1 MKQPL
6 NESYLMNHAR
16 AAQPDAARALPA
28 HSALLLLALL
38 CGCAY
43 ALVRGNS
50 VNSDEAQKIERGI
63 QNLRELSFKTSVP
76 VIVMT
81 PDQAEQA
88 ILEEIGREYTDQQ
101 LKTEGE
107 AGAMVGLYPRGIDLK
122 AESLKLLKSQIAGF
136 YEPHRKEMI
145 LVSGNIELGLRD
157 RFAEFLIQRDL
168 AGEML
173 LAHELTHAL
182 QDQHFAVD
190 QQLAKLKDDDDRQ
203 LALKS
208 VTEGDATL
216 AGLGYASGKMNDETV
231 DILVARL
238 EQLPAQFAAQ
248 TAGVPEA
255 LSEPLVFQY
264 SAGAR
269 FVGEAFHRGGWK
281 AVDELYRNPPQ
292 SSQQIMHPAF
302 YFDHPVLPAAITIS
316 GYQQVLPG
324 WEKDSENSLGAL
336 MLQVILKRNFGPDA
350 PEVRLADRW
359 AGDRM
364 AVLRKGDSLTILW
377 VVFFRDDRSARRFA
391 IAYGTAL
398 DRTLGAGTAHH
409 LETRPSTV
417 MAVIGA
423 GANQYAALGAEV
435 WKAIK
440 IKLPPISAPPA
451 LRAASGGSSSLDSPG
466 AALASGS
473 GFVPSR

>member
-1 MKQPL
+1 
-6 NESYLMNHAR
+6 MNDSR
-16 AAQPDAARALPA
+16 AARPDAARAWPA
-28 HSALLLLALL
+28 RSALLLLAVL

-50 VNSDEAQKIERGI
+50 VDPDQARKIELGI
-63 QNLRELSFKTSVP
+63 QNLRELSFRSSVP

-88 ILEEIGREYTDQQ
+88 IREEIAREYTDEQ

-145 LVSGNIELGLRD
+145 LVSGNLDIAFRD
-157 RFAEFLIQRDL
+157 RLAEFMIQRDL

-182 QDQHFAVD
+182 QDQHFEVD
-190 QQLAKLKDDDDRQ
+190 QQLDKLDDNDDRQ

-208 VTEGDATL
+208 VAEGDATL
-216 AGLGYASGKMNDETV
+216 AGLGYAAGKMNDEAV

-238 EQLPAQFAAQ
+238 DQLPAQFAVQ

-255 LSEPLVFQY
+255 LSEPLIFQY
-264 SAGAR
+264 SAGAH

-302 YFDHPVLPAAITIS
+302 YFDHPVLPANITIS

-324 WEKDSENSLGAL
+324 WQRDYENSLGVL

-364 AVLRKGDSLTILW
+364 LVLRKGGSLTILW
-377 VVFFRDDRSARRFA
+377 VVFFRDDRSAQRFA
-391 IAYGTAL
+391 AAYGTTL
-398 DRTLGAGTAHH
+398 DRILGSGIAHH

-417 MAVIGA
+417 MAVIGD
-423 GANQYAALGAEV
+423 GANQYAALGAQV
-435 WKAIK
+435 WKTIK

-451 LRAASGGSSSLDSPG
+451 LRAAGSSSSLDSSG
-466 AALASGS
+466 AALATGS
-473 GFVPSR
+473 GLVPGS

>member
-1 MKQPL
+1 
-6 NESYLMNHAR
+6 MNHAR
-16 AAQPDAARALPA
+16 VARPDAARAWPA
-28 HSALLLLALL
+28 RSALLLLAIL

-50 VNSDEAQKIERGI
+50 VNPDEARKIEQGI
-63 QNLRELSFKTSVP
+63 QDLRELSFKSSVP
-76 VIVMT
+76 VIVMS

-88 ILEEIGREYTDQQ
+88 ILEEIAREYTDAQ

-136 YEPHRKEMI
+136 YDSHRKEMI
-145 LVSGNIELGLRD
+145 LVSGNIDIGFRD
-157 RFAEFLIQRDL
+157 RLAEFIIQRDL

-190 QQLAKLKDDDDRQ
+190 QQLEKLDDNDDRQ

-208 VTEGDATL
+208 VAEGDATL
-216 AGLGYASGKMNDETV
+216 AGLGYAAGQMNDETV
-231 DILVARL
+231 KILVARL
-238 EQLPAQFAAQ
+238 DQLPAQFAAL

-255 LSEPLVFQY
+255 LSEPLIFQY
-264 SAGAR
+264 SAGAH

-281 AVDELYRNPPQ
+281 AVDELYRSPPQ

-302 YFDHPVLPAAITIS
+302 YFDHPVLPANITIR
-316 GYQQVLPG
+316 GYQQVIPG
-324 WEKDSENSLGAL
+324 WQKDYENCMGAL
-336 MLQVILKRNFGPDA
+336 MLQVILKRNLGPDA
-350 PEVRLADRW
+350 PEVQLADRW

-364 AVLRKGDSLTILW
+364 VVLRKGNKLTILW
-377 VVFFRDDRSARRFA
+377 VVFFRDDRSAQRFA
-391 IAYGTAL
+391 AAYGTAL
-398 DRTLGAGTAHH
+398 DRILGAGTAHH

-417 MAVIGA
+417 MVVIGD
-423 GANQYAALGAEV
+423 GANQYAALGAQV
-435 WKAIK
+435 WKTIE

-451 LRAASGGSSSLDSPG
+451 LRAAGNSSSSDSSG
-466 AALASGS
+466 AALATGS
-473 GFVPSR
+473 GLIPGS

>member
-1 MKQPL
+1 
-6 NESYLMNHAR
+6 MNDSR
-16 AAQPDAARALPA
+16 AARPDAARAWPA
-28 HSALLLLALL
+28 RSALLLLAVL

-50 VNSDEAQKIERGI
+50 VNPDQARKIELGI
-63 QNLRELSFKTSVP
+63 QNLRELSFRSSVP

-88 ILEEIGREYTDQQ
+88 IREEIAREYTDEQ

-145 LVSGNIELGLRD
+145 LVSGNLDIGFRD
-157 RFAEFLIQRDL
+157 RLAEFMIQRDL

-182 QDQHFAVD
+182 QDQHFEVD
-190 QQLAKLKDDDDRQ
+190 QQLDKLDDDDDRQ

-208 VTEGDATL
+208 VAEGDATL
-216 AGLGYASGKMNDETV
+216 AGLGYAAGKMNDETV

-238 EQLPAQFAAQ
+238 DQLPAQFAVQ

-255 LSEPLVFQY
+255 LSEPLIFQY
-264 SAGAR
+264 SAGAH

-302 YFDHPVLPAAITIS
+302 YFDHPVLPANITIG

-324 WEKDSENSLGAL
+324 WQRDYENSLGVL

-364 AVLRKGDSLTILW
+364 LVLRKGSSLTILW
-377 VVFFRDDRSARRFA
+377 VVFFRDDRSAQRFA
-391 IAYGTAL
+391 AAYGTAL
-398 DRTLGAGTAHH
+398 DRILGSGIAHH

-417 MAVIGA
+417 MAVIGD
-423 GANQYAALGAEV
+423 GANQYAALGAQV
-435 WKAIK
+435 WKSIR

-451 LRAASGGSSSLDSPG
+451 LRAAAGDSS
-466 AALASGS
+466 ALATSADAHEIEG
-473 GFVPSR
+473 GAR